1 VVSKACL
8 ANSSGRKLKMRARH
22 SFGRL
27 QIFKVD
33 LQLRLSGCEPSDI
46 AAVALLA
53 SGGLHPGTRLEKRT
67 TQI

>member
-1 VVSKACL
+1 
-8 ANSSGRKLKMRARH
+8 MRARH